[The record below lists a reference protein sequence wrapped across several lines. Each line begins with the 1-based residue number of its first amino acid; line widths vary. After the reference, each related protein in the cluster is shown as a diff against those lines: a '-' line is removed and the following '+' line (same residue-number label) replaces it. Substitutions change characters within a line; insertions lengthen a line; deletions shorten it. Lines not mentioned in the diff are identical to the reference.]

1 MLPGEHYETL
11 VYLVLKMFKNIDFYI
26 KARCTR
32 GVRVFFLSMHES
44 NVVTVFVS
52 LNLA

>member
-11 VYLVLKMFKNIDFYI
+11 VLFVVYFVLKMFKNIDFYI

-32 GVRVFFLSMHES
+32 GVRVFFPSEQYS
-44 NVVTVFVS
+44 NVVTVFV
-52 LNLA
+52 